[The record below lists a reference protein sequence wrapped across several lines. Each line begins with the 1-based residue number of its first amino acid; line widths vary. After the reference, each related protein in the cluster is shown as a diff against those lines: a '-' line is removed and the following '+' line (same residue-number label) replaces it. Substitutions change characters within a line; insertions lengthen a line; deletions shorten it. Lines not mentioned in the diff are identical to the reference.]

1 LALSKGGFLDFAIT
15 SAYILRYNF
24 PKIDRG
30 YLTGEMSNRDYY
42 KILGVNKSASNEVIK
57 KAYRKLAMKYHP
69 DRNKDN
75 KAAEERF
82 KEISEAYAVLSDPEK
97 KKQYDMFGAEGF
109 QQRYSQE
116 DIFRGFDFSDIL
128 REFGFGN
135 VRGFKRGG
143 GSGIFNHIFSGAS
156 RGPKYRTKADP
167 YSSVFTD
174 FGGRTGGLK
183 GQDVIYELTI
193 HLEDIVKTHEKAIS
207 YNLGGMHQQIKVKIP
222 AGIDDG
228 KKLRLA
234 GKGQPGPEGGPPG
247 DLYIKIK
254 TLNHS
259 IFRREGNDLYMDRE
273 IRFSEAALG
282 TKIEVPTIDGKRLNL
297 KIPAGSQG
305 GSKMRLKGYGIPSMD
320 GRGRG
325 DAYVKIH
332 IAVPK
337 KLNSKQRA
345 IVQELKDLNL

>member
-1 LALSKGGFLDFAIT
+1 
-15 SAYILRYNF
+15 
-24 PKIDRG
+24 
-30 YLTGEMSNRDYY
+30 MSNKDYY
-42 KILGVNKSASNEVIK
+42 KILGVKKNASTGDIK

-75 KAAEERF
+75 KTAEEKF

-116 DIFRGFDFSDIL
+116 DIFSSFDFSDIL

-135 VRGFKRGG
+135 IGGRKRGG
-143 GSGIFNHIFSGAS
+143 GAGIFNHIFSGES
-156 RGPKYRTKADP
+156 SPRYRTN
-167 YSSVFTD
+167 SVFTD

-183 GQDVIYELTI
+183 GQDVIYELSV
-193 HLEDIVKTHEKAIS
+193 HLEDIFKTEQKTIS
-207 YNLGGMHQQIKVKIP
+207 YNLGGIHQKIKVKIP
-222 AGIDDG
+222 AGIAHG

-234 GKGQPGPEGGPPG
+234 GKGQPGPQRGPSG

-254 TLNHS
+254 ILNHP
-259 IFRREGNDLYMDRE
+259 IFQREGNDLYMNRE
-273 IRFSEAALG
+273 IKFSEAALG
-282 TKIEVPTIDGKRLNL
+282 TKIEVRTIDGKRLNL
-297 KIPAGSQG
+297 KIPAGSQN
-305 GSKMRLKGYGIPSMD
+305 GSKMRLKGYGMPSMD

-325 DAYVKIH
+325 DAYVNIN

-345 IVQELKDLNL
+345 LIEELRDLNL

>member
-1 LALSKGGFLDFAIT
+1 
-15 SAYILRYNF
+15 
-24 PKIDRG
+24 
-30 YLTGEMSNRDYY
+30 MSNRDYY
-42 KILGVNKSASNEVIK
+42 KILGVGKSASSQDIK

-69 DRNKDN
+69 DRNKGN

-116 DIFRGFDFSDIL
+116 DIFKSFDFSDIL

-135 VRGFKRGG
+135 VGSFKRGG
-143 GSGIFNHIFSGAS
+143 GSGIFSHIFSGAS
-156 RGPKYRTKADP
+156 KGPRYRTKADP

-183 GQDVIYELTI
+183 GQDVIYELPL
-193 HLEDIVKTHEKAIS
+193 HLEDIVKTHEKTIS
-207 YNLGGMHQQIKVKIP
+207 YNLSGMHQQIKVKIP

-247 DLYIKIK
+247 DLYIRVKV
-254 TLNHS
+254 LNHPV
-259 IFRREGNDLYMDRE
+259 FQREGNDLYMDRE
-273 IRFSEAALG
+273 IKFSEAALG
-282 TKIEVPTIDGKRLNL
+282 TKIEVPTIDGKRLSL
-297 KIPAGSQG
+297 KMPAGSQG
-305 GSKMRLKGYGIPSMD
+305 GSKLRLKGYGMPSMD

-345 IVQELKDLNL
+345 IVQELKDVNL